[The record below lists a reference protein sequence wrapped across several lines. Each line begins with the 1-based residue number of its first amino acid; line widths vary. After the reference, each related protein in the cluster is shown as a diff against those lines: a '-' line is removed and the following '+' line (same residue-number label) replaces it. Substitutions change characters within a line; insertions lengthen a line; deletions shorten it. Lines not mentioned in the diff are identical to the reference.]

1 MTIRMAA
8 LVAALALFPS
18 AQTGAQSYPVKPIR
32 LIVPFAPGGPNDVIG
47 RVVALKVSELIGQP
61 VIVDNRAGAGGA
73 VGTALVGTAPP
84 DGYTI
89 LISGTSSLAINP
101 SLYKKLPYDPLK
113 DFAPVS
119 LVGTAPSLLTMHPSV
134 PVKSMK
140 DLIALAKAR
149 PGQLN
154 YASGG
159 IGSAPHLAGEL
170 LNSMAGIKMVHV
182 PFKGGGPSLTGV
194 MSGQA
199 DLFMGGMSAAMPPV
213 KSGRL
218 RGIAVT
224 GPKRSEFMPNL
235 PTVAETLPGYDVM
248 NWYAIF
254 APAATPKEIIARLN
268 SEIVKAMATPEL
280 RKRFADLATDAATST
295 PEELGAYHRSE
306 IKKWAQVVKTAGIK
320 AE

>member
-1 MTIRMAA
+1 MKSLMTTAC
-8 LVAALALFPS
+8 AALAILPALDAA
-18 AQTGAQSYPVKPIR
+18 AQTYPTKPIR
-32 LIVPFAPGGPNDVIG
+32 MIVPFAAGGPNDVIG
-47 RVVALKVSELIGQP
+47 RVIAQKVSEQIGQP
-61 VIVDNRAGAGGA
+61 VVVENRAGAGGA
-73 VGTALVGTAPP
+73 IGTAFVGTSAP

-101 SLYKKLPYDPLK
+101 SLYKKLPYDPIK

-119 LVGTAPSLLTMHPSV
+119 LVGTAPSLLAMHPSV
-134 PVKSMK
+134 PVRTIK
-140 DLIALAKAR
+140 DLIALAKSR

-170 LNSMAGIKMVHV
+170 LNSMANVKMVHI
-182 PFKGGGPSLTGV
+182 PFKGGSPALTGV

-213 KSGRL
+213 KDGRL

-224 GPKRSEFMPNL
+224 SPKRSQFMPEV
-235 PTVAETLPGYDVM
+235 PTIAETLPGYDVV

-254 APAATPKEIIARLN
+254 APAATPKEIVARLN
-268 SEIVKAMATPEL
+268 AEIVKAMAAPDT
-280 RKRFADLATDAATST
+280 RKRFESLATDAESST
-295 PEELGAYHRSE
+295 PEALGAYHRAE
-306 IKKWAQVVKTAGIK
+306 IRKWAQVVQTAGIK
-320 AE
+320 PE

>member
-1 MTIRMAA
+1 M
-8 LVAALALFPS
+8 
-18 AQTGAQSYPVKPIR
+18 
-32 LIVPFAPGGPNDVIG
+32 PFAPGGPNDVIG